1 MNMRFALKIIL
12 IFLLFFSCSEDN
24 DDFDPITL
32 NLSYEDQ
39 TTTKKGVAFSISSID
54 SWDYRL
60 TTLNA
65 KWHYSWNWEL
75 QENYPEAVEFVPMI
89 WGSNN
94 TSGDIIGAIQT
105 LYQNGD
111 ITHLLGFNEPDLASQ
126 ANMTVDQA
134 VDLWSRLEDTGATLG
149 SPVTAA
155 PLNSWMTD
163 FMIRASDENLQ
174 VDFVAVHWYGP
185 PNPTNF
191 INKINEV
198 FDQYQKPIWIT
209 EFAVRDPDATTIENN
224 QYSPEQVLEFMEAV
238 LPELEEMEFVHR
250 YSWFS
255 TSTSNENYAKT
266 ATSVLIDDD
275 NQITPLGE
283 FYANFT
289 ED

>member
-1 MNMRFALKIIL
+1 MRFPLKIIL
-12 IFLLFFSCSEDN
+12 VFSLLLSCSEDN

-39 TTTKKGVAFSISSID
+39 TTTKKGVAFGVSSID
-54 SWDYRL
+54 SWEYRL

-75 QENYPEAVEFVPMI
+75 QDNYPDDVEFVPMI
-89 WGSNN
+89 WGVNSTGSAIITNIQSLV
-94 TSGDIIGAIQT
+94 TS
-105 LYQNGD
+105 GD

-134 VDLWSRLEDTGATLG
+134 VELWSRLEDTDAILG

-155 PLNSWMTD
+155 PLNSWMID
-163 FMIRASDENLQ
+163 FMTRALDENLQ

-185 PNPTNF
+185 PNAANF

-250 YSWFS
+250 YAWFS
-255 TSTSNENYAKT
+255 TSTSNQNYAKT

>member
-1 MNMRFALKIIL
+1 MRFPIKIIL
-12 IFLLFFSCSEDN
+12 VFSLLFSCSEDN
-24 DDFDPITL
+24 DNFDPITL

-39 TTTKKGVAFSISSID
+39 TTTKKGVAFGVSSID
-54 SWDYRL
+54 SWEYRL

-75 QENYPEAVEFVPMI
+75 QDNYPDDVEFVPMI
-89 WGSNN
+89 WGVNSTSTSILSNIA
-94 TSGDIIGAIQT
+94 SLVD
-105 LYQNGD
+105 NGD
-111 ITHLLGFNEPDLASQ
+111 VTHLLGFNEPDLVSQ

-134 VDLWSRLEDTGATLG
+134 VESWERIEDTGATLG

-155 PLNSWMTD
+155 PLNSWMID
-163 FMIRASDENLQ
+163 FKTRAMDENLQ

-185 PNPTNF
+185 PNAANF

-198 FDQYQKPIWIT
+198 FDQYQKPIWIS
-209 EFAVRDPDATTIENN
+209 EFAVRDPGATTIENN

-250 YSWFS
+250 YAWFS
-255 TSTSNENYAKT
+255 TSTSNQNYAKT

>member
-89 WGSNN
+89 WGANN
-94 TSGDIIGAIQT
+94 TSGEIITNLQT

-111 ITHLLGFNEPDLASQ
+111 ITDLLGFNEPDLESQ
-126 ANMTVDQA
+126 SNMSVDQA
-134 VDLWSRLEDTGATLG
+134 V
-149 SPVTAA
+149 
-155 PLNSWMTD
+155 
-163 FMIRASDENLQ
+163 
-174 VDFVAVHWYGP
+174 H
-185 PNPTNF
+185 
-191 INKINEV
+191 
-198 FDQYQKPIWIT
+198 
-209 EFAVRDPDATTIENN
+209 
-224 QYSPEQVLEFMEAV
+224 
-238 LPELEEMEFVHR
+238 
-250 YSWFS
+250 
-255 TSTSNENYAKT
+255 
-266 ATSVLIDDD
+266 LIYKKK
-275 NQITPLGE
+275 NT
-283 FYANFT
+283 
-289 ED
+289 

>member
-1 MNMRFALKIIL
+1 MRFPLKIIL
-12 IFLLFFSCSEDN
+12 VFSLLLSCSEDN

-39 TTTKKGVAFSISSID
+39 TTTKKGVAFGVSSID
-54 SWDYRL
+54 SWEYRL

-75 QENYPEAVEFVPMI
+75 QDNYPFDVEFVPMI
-89 WGSNN
+89 WGVNSTSTSILSNIA
-94 TSGDIIGAIQT
+94 SLVD
-105 LYQNGD
+105 NGD
-111 ITHLLGFNEPDLASQ
+111 VTHLLGFNEPDLVSQ

-134 VDLWSRLEDTGATLG
+134 VESWERIEETGAILG

-155 PLNSWMTD
+155 PLNSWMID
-163 FMIRASDENLQ
+163 FMTRALDENLQ

-185 PNPTNF
+185 PNAANF

-250 YSWFS
+250 YAWFS
-255 TSTSNENYAKT
+255 TSTSNQNYAKT

>member
-1 MNMRFALKIIL
+1 MRFPLKIIL
-12 IFLLFFSCSEDN
+12 VFSLLLSCSEDN

-39 TTTKKGVAFSISSID
+39 TTTKKGVAFGVSSID
-54 SWDYRL
+54 SWEYRL
-60 TTLNA
+60 TALNA

-75 QENYPEAVEFVPMI
+75 QDNYPDDVEFVPMI
-89 WGSNN
+89 WGVNSTSTSILSNIA
-94 TSGDIIGAIQT
+94 SLVD
-105 LYQNGD
+105 NGD
-111 ITHLLGFNEPDLASQ
+111 VTHLLGFNEPDLVSQ

-134 VDLWSRLEDTGATLG
+134 VESWERIEETGAILG

-155 PLNSWMTD
+155 PLNSWMID
-163 FMIRASDENLQ
+163 FMTRALDENLQ

-185 PNPTNF
+185 PNAANF

-209 EFAVRDPDATTIENN
+209 EFAVRDPGATTIENN

-250 YSWFS
+250 YAWFS
-255 TSTSNENYAKT
+255 TSTSNQNYAKT

>member
-1 MNMRFALKIIL
+1 MRFPLKIIL
-12 IFLLFFSCSEDN
+12 VFFLLLSCSEDN

-39 TTTKKGVAFSISSID
+39 TTTKKGVAFGVSSID
-54 SWDYRL
+54 SWEYRL

-75 QENYPEAVEFVPMI
+75 QDNYPDDVEFVPMI
-89 WGSNN
+89 WGVNSTGSAIITNIQSLV
-94 TSGDIIGAIQT
+94 TS
-105 LYQNGD
+105 GD

-134 VDLWSRLEDTGATLG
+134 VELWSRLEDTDAILG

-155 PLNSWMTD
+155 PLNSWMID
-163 FMIRASDENLQ
+163 FMTRALDENLQ

-185 PNPTNF
+185 PNAANF

-250 YSWFS
+250 YAWFS
-255 TSTSNENYAKT
+255 TSTSNQNYAKT

>member
-1 MNMRFALKIIL
+1 MRFPLKIIL
-12 IFLLFFSCSEDN
+12 VFSLLLSCSEDN

-39 TTTKKGVAFSISSID
+39 TTTKKGVAFGVSSID
-54 SWDYRL
+54 SWEYRL
-60 TTLNA
+60 TALNA

-75 QENYPEAVEFVPMI
+75 QDNYPDDVEFVPMI
-89 WGSNN
+89 WGVNSTSTSILSNIA
-94 TSGDIIGAIQT
+94 SLVD
-105 LYQNGD
+105 NGD
-111 ITHLLGFNEPDLASQ
+111 VTHLLGFNEPDLVSQ

-134 VDLWSRLEDTGATLG
+134 VESWERIEETGAILG

-155 PLNSWMTD
+155 PLNSWMID
-163 FMIRASDENLQ
+163 FMTRALDENLQ

-185 PNPTNF
+185 PNAANF

-250 YSWFS
+250 YAWFS
-255 TSTSNENYAKT
+255 TSTSNQNYAKT